1 MDTLLPGINAE
12 RMPTNRLTVNVLS
25 IPDRTGPAVLFVHG
39 NVSSS
44 LFWQPMMLALPEEYR
59 PLAIDLRGFGD
70 TDDEPIDATRG
81 LRDFSDD
88 LAAAVE
94 ALGLDRVHLVGWSMG
109 GGVVLQYL
117 TERPDRVESLT
128 LVDPVSP
135 FGFGGTRGVDGI
147 LCDPWGAG
155 SGGGAANPEFVERL
169 AGKDRT
175 GKSPLSPRQVLLAHY
190 VKPPHEPEHLDIFV
204 ESMLSTRTGEYWYP
218 GDSRPVDAWPGF
230 APGDRGVLNTMAP
243 THFRIADLSGVDPK
257 PPVLWIRGAND
268 VIVSDTSLYDLAYLG
283 SLGAI
288 PGWPGEQTWPP
299 QPMVAQTRAVL
310 NGYAVAGGR
319 YREAVIE
326 DAGHGPH
333 LDQPEQFLA
342 ELTEHLGA
350 AADDREPSGA
360 VGRSA
365 RARPAAPGPIRK
377 TGDPAAGPATYPSR
391 RSRAAG
397 AGAWEG
403 FHMSV
408 LVIGKFKGDTAKF
421 QQALVDRA
429 DEFAKISEASK
440 AVGGLHHRF
449 GIGDGYV
456 LIVDEWQSVGDF
468 QKFMANPELQ
478 AFIGSVGGAPE
489 PPEVI
494 VAEAISSPDEF

>member
-1 MDTLLPGINAE
+1 VDTLLPGIRAE
-12 RMPTNRLTVNVLS
+12 RLVTSRLTVNVLS

-44 LFWQPMMLALPEEYR
+44 LFWQPMMLALPEEFQ
-59 PLAIDLRGFGD
+59 PLALDLRGFGD

-81 LRDFSDD
+81 LRDFADD
-88 LAAAVE
+88 LAATVE
-94 ALGLDRVHLVGWSMG
+94 ALGLDGVHLVGWSMG

-117 TERPDRVESLT
+117 VDRPGTHRVASLT

-175 GKSPLSPRQVLLAHY
+175 DKSPLSPRQVLLAHY
-190 VKPPHEPEHLDIFV
+190 VKPPHVPEHLDIFV
-204 ESMLSTRTGEYWYP
+204 ESMLSTRTGEWWYP
-218 GDSRPVDAWPGF
+218 GDSRPVDDWPGF

-257 PPVLWIRGAND
+257 PPVLWVRGADD

-333 LDQPEQFLA
+333 LDQPERFLA
-342 ELTEHLGA
+342 ELAEHL
-350 AADDREPSGA
+350 
-360 VGRSA
+360 
-365 RARPAAPGPIRK
+365 
-377 TGDPAAGPATYPSR
+377 AG
-391 RSRAAG
+391 G
-397 AGAWEG
+397 
-403 FHMSV
+403 
-408 LVIGKFKGDTAKF
+408 
-421 QQALVDRA
+421 
-429 DEFAKISEASK
+429 
-440 AVGGLHHRF
+440 
-449 GIGDGYV
+449 
-456 LIVDEWQSVGDF
+456 
-468 QKFMANPELQ
+468 
-478 AFIGSVGGAPE
+478 
-489 PPEVI
+489 
-494 VAEAISSPDEF
+494 